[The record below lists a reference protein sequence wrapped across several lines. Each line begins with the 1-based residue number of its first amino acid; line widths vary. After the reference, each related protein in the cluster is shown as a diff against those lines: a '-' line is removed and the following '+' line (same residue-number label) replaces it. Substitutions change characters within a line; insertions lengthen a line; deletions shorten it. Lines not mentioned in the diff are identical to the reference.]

1 MLRTP
6 LTVLL
11 QRLLAGIPIL
21 VLLSLV
27 VFVVLRALPSDPLGM
42 MLPPSAT
49 RAEAQALSAALG
61 LDKPLYVQFYIWLE
75 KALGGDLGHS
85 FLYQQSVVLLIAKA
99 LPVTLEL
106 VLVALCIALVI
117 SFPLA
122 LFAYS
127 LYGKRWG
134 VVPDTIVVV
143 MQSIPAF
150 LWGLLFIALFG
161 VFFPVL
167 PFSGQIGP
175 DYHLPTITGFMLLDT
190 LLLHNGP
197 AFRDALA
204 HMVLP
209 ACALALG
216 FCPLVVRVLRS
227 CLIEASREPYVMVAR
242 LRGVPARRILL
253 RYIQKNALL
262 PTITMIGVQFGFL
275 FGSALLIEIIFS
287 FPGIGSLMVSAVK
300 SNDLPLI
307 QGVTIVFG
315 VLMVLINAVV
325 DTLYVVLN
333 PLLRDH

>member
-1 MLRTP
+1 MLRLP

-11 QRLLAGIPIL
+11 QRLLAGVPIL
-21 VLLSLV
+21 FLLSLI
-27 VFVVLRALPSDPLGM
+27 VFLVLRALPTDPLAM

-49 RAEAQALSAALG
+49 AVEADALRTALG
-61 LDKPLYVQFYIWLE
+61 LDRSLPEQFWIWLSR
-75 KALGGDLGHS
+75 AVAGDLGHS
-85 FLYQQSVVLLIAKA
+85 YLFQQPVGTLIAQA

-106 VLVALCIALVI
+106 VLVGLLIALAI

-122 LFAYS
+122 LLAFVLNGRRLA
-127 LYGKRWG
+127 
-134 VVPDTIVVV
+134 VVPNTLVII

-161 VFFPVL
+161 VFLPVL
-167 PFSGQIGP
+167 PFSGQLGP
-175 DYHLPTITGFMLLDT
+175 DFQIAGVTGFILIDT
-190 LLLHNGP
+190 LLAGDMA
-197 AFRDALA
+197 AFHDALA
-204 HMVLP
+204 HMILP
-209 ACALALG
+209 AWALALG
-216 FCPLVVRVLRS
+216 FSPLVVRVLRS
-227 CLIEASREPYVMVAR
+227 CLIESSKEPFVMVAR
-242 LRGVPARRILL
+242 LRGVPARRILT

-287 FPGIGSLMVSAVK
+287 LPGIGNLMVNAVK
-300 SNDLPLI
+300 NNDLPLI

-315 VLMVLINAVV
+315 VLMVLINAAV